1 MLVLGGKEA
10 RPLLFRCPVLAHC
23 SDRCAL
29 GQRARSQQVHA
40 QTALRV
46 DGASGPVVE
55 RVVRIMHGCTQGVM
69 MMIYTR
75 IGSLHFHAAA
85 LRPRLPA
92 GVTRASSVARAVSAL
107 SAAVQCRCASGAGI
121 HRSARVQQLGVHF
134 TAQKRERVHAQ

>member
-1 MLVLGGKEA
+1 MLVLGGKES
-10 RPLLFRCPVLAHC
+10 RPLLFRCPVFAHC
-23 SDRCAL
+23 SDGCAL
-29 GQRARSQQVHA
+29 GQRARSQQIHA

-46 DGASGPVVE
+46 DGTAGPVVE
-55 RVVRIMHGCTQGVM
+55 RVVRIMHRCTQGVM
-69 MMIYTR
+69 MMNTR

-134 TAQKRERVHAQ
+134 TAQKRKRVHAQ